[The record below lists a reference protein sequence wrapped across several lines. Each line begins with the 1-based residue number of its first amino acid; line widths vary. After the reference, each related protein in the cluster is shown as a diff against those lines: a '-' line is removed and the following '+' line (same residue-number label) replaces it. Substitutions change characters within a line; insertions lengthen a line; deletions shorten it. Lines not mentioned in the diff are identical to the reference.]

1 MCELYIQVLSGGVFY
16 SHEVRRVYVML
27 SSSDYFEFLKEIIE
41 KIEDLTQVS
50 YVEGIGTNMDMIEK
64 KLAWEIEVRKIS
76 KVKTNPRFLKFVDEL
91 VAFICKKEY
100 AKNEDLL
107 SRIIHLLRLVFEY
120 LQGGMGTYKEKII
133 GLVEEWMA
141 QHIYKIELKLDL
153 FIVIKQCFESFG
165 LSGFKL
171 PLCYQFL

>member
-1 MCELYIQVLSGGVFY
+1 MNI
-16 SHEVRRVYVML
+16 
-27 SSSDYFEFLKEIIE
+27 
-41 KIEDLTQVS
+41 
-50 YVEGIGTNMDMIEK
+50 IEK
-64 KLAWEIEVRKIS
+64 KLAWEIAVRQIS
-76 KVKTNPRFLKFVDEL
+76 KIKANPRFQKFVDEL

-120 LQGGMGTYKEKII
+120 LQKGMLAYKERII
-133 GLVEEWMA
+133 SLVESWMA
-141 QHIYKIELKLDL
+141 QQIFKPELKLDL

-171 PLCYQFL
+171 PLCYEFL